1 MSLGTVL
8 KQLLEKNN
16 ISQKKLAQDL
26 NIAPSTLGNYIR
38 SIREPDFDVL
48 VSFADYFNVSV
59 DFLLGHKTNESSK
72 NSHDED
78 MLLYMYNNMSQSN
91 KHYFL
96 EIGKVLINKKQ
107 NI

>member
-1 MSLGTVL
+1 MLSQV
-8 KQLLEKNN
+8 KW

-59 DFLLGHKTNESSK
+59 DFLLGHKTDESAK

-78 MLLYMYNNMSQSN
+78 MLLYMYNNMSPSN

-96 EIGKVLINKKQ
+96 EIGKVLINKKP
-107 NI
+107 ND